1 MTELLEPR
9 SVQAR
14 RSVIGRWWAEEGS
27 LHLAEMLLDLDD
39 KAWPRLAEALERT
52 PQVEPR

>member
-1 MTELLEPR
+1 VTELLEPR